1 MPLNVNLNYKSYK
14 LCATSAYVFALH
26 TYVQFTLDLLL
37 FLSIPCIK
45 KQSSHH
51 NLTETDSHAR
61 HIEYA
66 NTFAISRLY
75 FIIYRRSFA
84 EM

>member
-1 MPLNVNLNYKSYK
+1 MNNKSYK
-14 LCATSAYVFALH
+14 LCATSAYVFTLH

-37 FLSIPCIK
+37 FLPISCV
-45 KQSSHH
+45 KQSSHR

-66 NTFAISRLY
+66 NNFAISRLY